1 MPGVDEYTKDTPVHY
16 EEMNKR
22 QNQLMDAI
30 DDIEPYSPFNTPN
43 YNAEIPWIDILI
55 PDADRGNDLLEF
67 LESYEDTAEQINS
80 SEGAMH
86 VIMNEE
92 DYNKTREI
100 PDFEEHILK
109 LDDTPCGQ
117 SLAWIEQL
125 LAKYDVG
132 QNRLDLA
139 YEYENTAEDVSG
151 DKYAMR
157 VINDGEEFDG
167 LKDYRVEES
176 A

>member
-1 MPGVDEYTKDTPVHY
+1 MSY
-16 EEMNKR
+16 EKKTWETGEV
-22 QNQLMDAI
+22 
-30 DDIEPYSPFNTPN
+30 IEAAELNRMEDGIADFSPYSPFGVPN

-55 PDADRGNDLLEF
+55 PDADRGKDLLEF

-92 DYNKTREI
+92 DYDKTREI
-100 PDFEEHILK
+100 PEFEEYILK

-132 QNRLDLA
+132 QNRLNTV
-139 YEYENTAEDVSG
+139 YEFESIAEEISDDV
-151 DKYAMR
+151 YAMR

-167 LKDYRVEES
+167 LKDYRVEEEE
-176 A
+176 